1 MFPCCNEV
9 SMWWHYI
16 ILDIW
21 GGGSSTQATLRELH
35 GSFVVYNF
43 EEFTAERVYVN
54 FFNYF
59 YLNSWHASY
68 KIHKFV

>member
-1 MFPCCNEV
+1 
-9 SMWWHYI
+9 MWWHYI

-35 GSFVVYNF
+35 VSFVVYNF

-54 FFNYF
+54 FCNFLCKKLAF
-59 YLNSWHASY
+59 L
-68 KIHKFV
+68 